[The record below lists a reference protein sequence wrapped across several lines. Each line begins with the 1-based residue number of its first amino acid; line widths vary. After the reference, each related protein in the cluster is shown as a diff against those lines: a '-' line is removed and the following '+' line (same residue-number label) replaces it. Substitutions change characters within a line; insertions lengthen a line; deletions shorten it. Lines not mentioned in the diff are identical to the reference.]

1 MADLL
6 PPVVATLVADIK
18 QYSADMDKAEGKMTA
33 FGAQADSTGS
43 KVTNGLNKASTAIIG
58 LGLGVGAYSVKSATS
73 FQELMTQL
81 VTGAGESEKN
91 LKTVSDGILAMAG
104 QVGQTPQ
111 ALAQGMYLIESAGY
125 HGSAGLKVLK
135 ASAEGAAVGG
145 AQMSTVANALT
156 TAMHDYQIPVGNANN
171 VTSALIETVASG
183 KTHLEN
189 LAGSLGKVMPVASAL
204 NVPMTNVL
212 GAMASMTNAGLSA
225 QFSAKHLQNT
235 LLALSAPSTAASNA
249 LDAVGLN
256 SQQVK
261 DALSGPQG
269 LANALSMIETH
280 VGQKFPQNS
289 VAYTTAMKTILGG
302 TTGYSTALM
311 LTGGNLKTF
320 TDNVSNIGAKMGGAQ
335 TQVQGF
341 ALVQKDLAFQ
351 LKSVSGSLQAGAISL
366 GQWLLPKIS
375 DVAKWATGVINFF
388 KGKSIFS
395 TIASDAAI
403 GLFVS
408 AVVVKL
414 SKGISSIFSAGSSLV
429 KGIVNLVT
437 GKGLGGAGGG
447 LTKTAVMEVT
457 ADVVN
462 VHGGAGI
469 GGGGA
474 TAGEITA
481 AEAGLAGAGGGV
493 FAAAAIPLIA
503 SAAGIAL
510 GLYLQTQPSG
520 PHGGAGRGGGGVS
533 GRGASANVFAGE
545 QYLRELQ
552 QHKNHLQHIDTN
564 TKKGHQ
570 KVKIHIKAG
579 RS

>member
-33 FGAQADSTGS
+33 FGAKADTTGS
-43 KVTNGLNKASTAIIG
+43 KVTNGLNKASNAIIG
-58 LGLGVGAYSVKSATS
+58 LGLGVAAYSVKSATS

-81 VTGAGESEKN
+81 VTGAGESESN

-156 TAMHDYQIPVGNANN
+156 TAMHDYHIPVSNANN

-183 KTHLEN
+183 KTHLED

-235 LLALSAPSTAASNA
+235 LLALSAPSMKAGNA
-249 LDAVGLN
+249 LNDVGLS

-261 DALSGPQG
+261 DVLSGPQG
-269 LANALSMIETH
+269 LATALNMIETH

-311 LTGGNLKTF
+311 LTGHNLKTF

-341 ALVQKDLAFQ
+341 SKVQKDLAFQ

-375 DVAKWATGVINFF
+375 DVAKWATSVINFF

-395 TIASDAAI
+395 KIASDAVI

-414 SKGISSIFSAGSSLV
+414 GKGISSVFSAGSSLV
-429 KGIVNLVT
+429 KGIAGVVSKVAGTAAASTPLDLNTAALNRLT
-437 GKGLGGAGGG
+437 AAIETKGLGGG
-447 LTKTAVMEVT
+447 V
-457 ADVVN
+457 
-462 VHGGAGI
+462 GGAGV
-469 GGGGA
+469 
-474 TAGEITA
+474 TAGEA
-481 AEAGLAGAGGGV
+481 ALGGEAVGAGALGIGGISLAGLAGLFSGAII
-493 FAAAAIPLIA
+493 AALYATKYFPKSKLTPQEANIQAYNEYEQLVQAKEHLKKIA
-503 SAAGIAL
+503 S
-510 GLYLQTQPSG
+510 
-520 PHGGAGRGGGGVS
+520 
-533 GRGASANVFAGE
+533 
-545 QYLRELQ
+545 
-552 QHKNHLQHIDTN
+552 N
-564 TKKGHQ
+564 TSKGKQ
-570 KVKIHIKAG
+570 KINIHIKAG
-579 RS
+579 R